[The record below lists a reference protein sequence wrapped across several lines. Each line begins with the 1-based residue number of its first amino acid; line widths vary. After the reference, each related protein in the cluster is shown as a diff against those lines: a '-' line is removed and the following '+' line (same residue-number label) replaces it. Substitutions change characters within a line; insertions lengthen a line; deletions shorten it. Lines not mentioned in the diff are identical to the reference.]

1 MQLIISRE
9 ILNMPKLRLRNGGV
23 PEPLQLPI
31 LPLQFHMN
39 AKTLQAQL
47 IISVMDAIGMPIVL
61 PCADNL
67 IGLMRLA
74 VSWQLTRAAH
84 VVKKKS
90 RPVHLTLT
98 LQTLTVTTVVGMQIN
113 ETHVDFS
120 IIIASPPQP
129 IAANVVAL
137 QQ

>member
-1 MQLIISRE
+1 
-9 ILNMPKLRLRNGGV
+9 MPKLMLRNGGV
-23 PEPLQLPI
+23 PELLQPPI

-39 AKTLQAQL
+39 AKTPQVQL
-47 IISVMDAIGMPIVL
+47 IISVMDAIGMPLVL
-61 PCADNL
+61 PCADSL

-74 VSWQLTRAAH
+74 VSWLLTRAAH

-98 LQTLTVTTVVGMQIN
+98 LQTLTVTTVVGMQLN
-113 ETHVDFS
+113 EPHVDFS
-120 IIIASPPQP
+120 IMIASPPQP